1 MMQQILGHL
10 DDFLVLAIFIYLIL
24 LLNGKVKMRQDR
36 QEKFDK
42 LIRRRVT
49 LLKVLAYGGALI
61 FVALIL
67 IQLIHLG

>member
-1 MMQQILGHL
+1 
-10 DDFLVLAIFIYLIL
+10 
-24 LLNGKVKMRQDR
+24 MRQDR